1 MRKLTAAV
9 AIAAL
14 AIAVSASSASAQ
26 TVTKFSVIAIGH
38 GHRTSSG
45 FVVKGRL
52 VEPGERSEVVG
63 AFKAEFSGPNAGH
76 VRLVAFFPDG
86 KLKAN
91 GRIAPGDHKVPI
103 IGGTRRWNGASGKV
117 IARSAGRNA
126 ERLTFTVVQG

>member
-26 TVTKFSVIAIGH
+26 TVTKFSVLAIGH

-45 FVVKGRL
+45 FVIKGRL

-63 AFKAEFSGPNAGH
+63 SFKAEFSGPRGRH

-86 KLKAN
+86 KLKAH
-91 GRIAPGDHKVPI
+91 GRSGPGDDKLPI

-117 IARSAGRNA
+117 IAHSAGNNA
-126 ERLTFTVVQG
+126 ELLTFTVVQG